1 MYSFSLQAFPRYKE
15 RQNIF
20 VMMLALCYTVII
32 SIFDKI
38 QSFLEIIFLLP
49 VSSRKKFFIEDLLNS
64 QSTLLSQSER
74 NLTFLGYF
82 YLDVFKCIELIIF
95 TIFLFS

>member
-1 MYSFSLQAFPRYKE
+1 MHSFSLQAFPRYKE
-15 RQNIF
+15 RQNVF
-20 VMMLALCYTVII
+20 VIMLALCYTVII

-64 QSTLLSQSER
+64 QSTLVKVKE
-74 NLTFLGYF
+74 
-82 YLDVFKCIELIIF
+82 I
-95 TIFLFS
+95 